1 VREAIS
7 SDIVSPFIIRDG
19 GSDRGQRA
27 AAIRPRSG
35 GGSHVGR
42 GQVRSAALLP
52 AGLFGA
58 SLPAA
63 SVVPLS
69 TSYAFAEAAEQ
80 TAIRF
85 GKCQR
90 SPLFYGIFID
100 QIMIGAGIALVRAI
114 SPPSSS
120 RH

>member
-1 VREAIS
+1 
-7 SDIVSPFIIRDG
+7 
-19 GSDRGQRA
+19 
-27 AAIRPRSG
+27 
-35 GGSHVGR
+35 
-42 GQVRSAALLP
+42 LL

-58 SLPAA
+58 SLLAA

-90 SPLFYGIFID
+90 SPQFYGIFID
-100 QIMIGAGIALVRAI
+100 QIMIGAGIALVRRNFASLVVKAQI
-114 SPPSSS
+114 LTGIITPLLATHVVVARADDASDAGSPALS
-120 RH
+120 